1 MELIIIVDV
10 ENDWKRRFVVLC
22 LKFYVYW
29 VIEEIIIVVYLFLK
43 SGWFWVKVSVWN
55 VFFVVWIEFC

>member
-10 ENDWKRRFVVLC
+10 ENDWKRIFVVLC

-43 SGWFWVKVSVWN
+43 SGWFWVKVKVWN
-55 VFFVVWIEFC
+55 VFFVVRIEFC

>member
-1 MELIIIVDV
+1 MELVVIVEV

-22 LKFYVYW
+22 LKFYVFW

-43 SGWFWVKVSVWN
+43 SGWFWVKVRVWN

>member
-1 MELIIIVDV
+1 MELVVIVEV

-22 LKFYVYW
+22 LKFYVFW

-43 SGWFWVKVSVWN
+43 SGWFWVKVKVWN

>member
-1 MELIIIVDV
+1 MELVVIVEV

-22 LKFYVYW
+22 LKFYVFW

-43 SGWFWVKVSVWN
+43 SGWFWVKVGVWN